1 MALFIPKFISYPLL
15 TVYCH
20 NRYAYCMKDYP
31 ERSRESHVPS
41 PTIGWMSAAHRF
53 SLPGFLDGI

>member
-31 ERSRESHVPS
+31 ERSRKSNAFLA
-41 PTIGWMSAAHRF
+41 TISWTAAAHRF
-53 SLPGFLDGI
+53 PLRGIRAA